1 MSSVWITV
9 YILTFAECVAP
20 EGKSVCQPQEFEL
33 TFMDQDN
40 CVTAMRQMI
49 EVKDQM
55 DNVIIDRERT
65 KCRSTAMHVEAYP
78 SVEAINAAN
87 EASSTWVAPS
97 AVDERRQVVSESH
110 VKRLSVLKSCE
121 ESQGVAPCKIGDI
134 IVEEASG
141 DRVEV
146 WRRNGQ

>member
-1 MSSVWITV
+1 MGSVWITV

-20 EGKSVCQPQEFEL
+20 AGKSVCQPQELEL
-33 TFMDQDN
+33 TFADQEN
-40 CVTAMRQMI
+40 CDTAMRQLI

-55 DNVIIDRERT
+55 DNVIIDRDRT
-65 KCRSTAMHVEAYP
+65 KCHSTAMRVEAY
-78 SVEAINAAN
+78 STIEAINAAN
-87 EASSTWVAPS
+87 ESSALWVAPS
-97 AVDERRQVVSESH
+97 AIDKRRQVVSESH
-110 VKRLSVLKSCE
+110 VKRLTALKSCE

-146 WRRNGQ
+146 WKRNGQ